1 MTCSFLFPAALT
13 VWITRFNKV
22 FAYFIL
28 QFSSMHF
35 KVNLIL
41 EQEFSS
47 LYPFT
52 VNQNSE
58 NESFNIQIY
67 PLHFHLTYTMHS
79 IRIHYPFTTHFEVL
93 RWYYGNDT
101 VVLRY

>member
-1 MTCSFLFPAALT
+1 MTCSFLFPAALP

-22 FAYFIL
+22 FCFIFHL
-28 QFSSMHF
+28 SSMLF
-35 KVNLIL
+35 KHDFIL
-41 EQEFSS
+41 EQEFLSP
-47 LYPFT
+47 YPFT

-79 IRIHYPFTTHFEVL
+79 IRIHFPFTTHFEVL
-93 RWYYGNDT
+93 RWYYGNNT